1 MSLFLF
7 LNPGFWIPPSGSL
20 PSQRKSGCRRFRS
33 EVVSRGMK
41 VAIVYYLDV
50 TSSWCYWAEPAWA
63 DLKERYAP
71 KPVEFSWRIALLD
84 KAALPA
90 SKAQLEWF
98 YRRSGLV
105 TRSPFMLNSGWYE
118 AGQSEYLLPN
128 AIAESAKD
136 FGVTDD
142 RARLAIATAA
152 LREGQRV
159 LSAKI
164 SAAVAA
170 KAAGL
175 NAKKLLARAESP
187 EVEKRVRAT
196 TAEFHALQVTQRPT
210 FVLESNI
217 GDRAVFSG
225 LVKAAPVTATIDAM
239 LEDAAAY
246 ASHAAHFEGPPLR

>member
-1 MSLFLF
+1 M
-7 LNPGFWIPPSGSL
+7 NI
-20 PSQRKSGCRRFRS
+20 
-33 EVVSRGMK
+33 K
-41 VAIVYYLDV
+41 VIYYLDV

-63 DLKERYAP
+63 ELKERYAA

-84 KAALPA
+84 ETALPT

-98 YRRSGLV
+98 YRRSGLIA
-105 TRSPFMLNSGWYE
+105 RSPFVLNPGWFE
-118 AGQSEYLLPN
+118 AGYTEYLGPN
-128 AIAESAKD
+128 AVAEAAKD

-142 RARLAIATAA
+142 RVRLAITTAA
-152 LREGQRV
+152 LRDGQKV
-159 LSAKI
+159 LPAKI

-175 NAKKLLARAESP
+175 DARELLAKAQSP
-187 EVEKRVRAT
+187 ETEQRIRAT

-210 FVLESNI
+210 FVLTSNI

-225 LVKAAPVTATIDAM
+225 LTKAAPVAAGIDAL

-246 ASHAAHFEGPPLR
+246 ASHAAHFGNPPSN